1 LIQLSQ
7 SNRFIKDARRLHQ
20 NERDLLD
27 QALQIIANT
36 PSVGKSEDHDLVG
49 IFVYKFR
56 AIGRTLLVAYIFKSE
71 NSIQLIK
78 VGPHENFYAELKR
91 EN

>member
-1 LIQLSQ
+1 M
-7 SNRFIKDARRLHQ
+7 F
-20 NERDLLD
+20 
-27 QALQIIANT
+27 
-36 PSVGKSEDHDLVG
+36 
-49 IFVYKFR
+49 KFR
-56 AIGRTLLVAYIFKSE
+56 AIGRILLIAYIYKSE